1 MIHLEGAAPYLSN
14 VESGIGKLTLVVWC
28 ELGGGEEPLRAFL
41 DSGAQWAMLPGDIAA
56 SVGIDAQ
63 GEGLG
68 RRTLHTRLG
77 SFNGC
82 LERHPITLTATEG
95 ENVTFDATW
104 FVSDDWWGPIVLG
117 WNGCLDR
124 VRFAVDPEDERF
136 LFGAI
141 R

>member
-1 MIHLEGAAPYLSN
+1 MIQVEGSAPFLRN
-14 VESGIGKLTLVVWC
+14 VESGIGILTLVVWC
-28 ELGGGEEPLRAFL
+28 ELEGSDEPLRAFV
-41 DSGAQWAMLPGDIAA
+41 DTGAQWAVLPGDLAA
-56 SVGIDAQ
+56 SLGIDAE

-77 SFNGC
+77 VLNGC
-82 LERHPITLTATEG
+82 LERHVITLTATNG

-104 FVSDDWWGPIVLG
+104 FVSNDWWGPIVLG

-124 VRFAVDPEDERF
+124 VRFAFDPEDERF